1 MVTAGDAENLRGV
14 KEVDIKGPVDGSK
27 RIPAPD
33 CRRQRI
39 TAQCM
44 VEIVDGPFKSKV
56 GTVVHVSKPY
66 LWVQCTGVAKVW
78 LVQFACMLPFARSP
92 FKCLLLYT
100 RQEI

>member
-1 MVTAGDAENLRGV
+1 M
-14 KEVDIKGPVDGSK
+14 KEVDIKGPVDSSK

-56 GTVVHVSKPY
+56 GTVIHVSKPY
-66 LWVQCTGVAKVW
+66 LWVQCTGVAKARLISPCHSTVRMSDVYFCFC
-78 LVQFACMLPFARSP
+78 LVLNTWAW
-92 FKCLLLYT
+92 
-100 RQEI
+100 

>member
-1 MVTAGDAENLRGV
+1 MAPGDETNLKAVR
-14 KEVDIKGPVDGSK
+14 EVEIKRPVEGSK

-44 VEIVDGPFKSKV
+44 VEIVDGPHKSKV

-66 LWVQCTGVAKVW
+66 LWVQCPTVSKV
-78 LVQFACMLPFARSP
+78 R
-92 FKCLLLYT
+92 
-100 RQEI
+100 